1 MVTFSIR
8 IISSDRIF
16 LVAEV
21 KALERVYVIGH
32 KNPDT
37 DSVCSAIGYAHFKNN
52 VEKGKTFI
60 PARSGDLTNESL
72 FVLKYFGMNPPLHI
86 ETLEP
91 TVEDLELK
99 NPIFVTPDTSA
110 YDVAMLMESRGI
122 KNVPVVSK
130 EKMIGVVTESNI
142 ARVYVR
148 RLKIEPLVIHPVPFD
163 QLVRI
168 LKAEVVCDYMKEK
181 TVSGKVHIA
190 VDALHV
196 LLGKIEIGDVVIVG
210 DNEPAQIALLEKGA
224 KLMIV
229 VNNAPVSNRVLEI
242 AKEKNAAVLRV
253 KFDAFGAAKLIN
265 LSLPVT
271 LVMSKKFPTVTKK
284 DTLEEVKEIVFTSKI
299 RAAFVED
306 EKGRLCGVITRTDLL
321 KDVRKKVILVD
332 HNEITQ
338 APEGVEKAEILEIID
353 HHRLGG
359 LSTLNPVFFYNEP
372 VGSTSTIVAEFFLKN
387 GVKMEREIAG
397 ILLSGIVSDTLF
409 FKLSTTTEKDR
420 KMANFLADVAKLDLE
435 KFAKK
440 LLKEGMKIPE
450 DVDPA
455 ELLKRDVK
463 VYEMGEESFAVSQ
476 IMTSDFSTLLKE
488 KERFMNTLKT
498 LKGEFGV
505 KHFFVLFTN
514 PVEEASLLMMDGD
527 QKLVEKAF
535 NAEKKDGLFLL
546 KGVMSRKKDFVPKIG
561 EVLRR
566 ER

>member
-253 KFDAFGAAKLIN
+253 KFDAFSAAKLIN

-498 LKGEFGV
+498 LKRIRCQTFLCALHESCGRSESSDDGWRSKVSGKSLQRGKEGRSFS
-505 KHFFVLFTN
+505 
-514 PVEEASLLMMDGD
+514 VEGGYV
-527 QKLVEKAF
+527 QKE
-535 NAEKKDGLFLL
+535 GLR
-546 KGVMSRKKDFVPKIG
+546 SQDR
-561 EVLRR
+561 
-566 ER
+566 

>member
-1 MVTFSIR
+1 
-8 IISSDRIF
+8 
-16 LVAEV
+16 
-21 KALERVYVIGH
+21 
-32 KNPDT
+32 
-37 DSVCSAIGYAHFKNN
+37 
-52 VEKGKTFI
+52 
-60 PARSGDLTNESL
+60 
-72 FVLKYFGMNPPLHI
+72 
-86 ETLEP
+86 
-91 TVEDLELK
+91 
-99 NPIFVTPDTSA
+99 
-110 YDVAMLMESRGI
+110 
-122 KNVPVVSK
+122 
-130 EKMIGVVTESNI
+130 
-142 ARVYVR
+142 
-148 RLKIEPLVIHPVPFD
+148 
-163 QLVRI
+163 
-168 LKAEVVCDYMKEK
+168 
-181 TVSGKVHIA
+181 GKVHIA